1 MRTSTAAG
9 MQRFSICAAVGVAL
23 AFLLAINS
31 RLAPAP
37 EIVRGPTA
45 RAGALQPTLHADIYK
60 KLATPVQLD
69 FNEVTVVEIV
79 RQLAEST
86 GIDIE
91 IVDEPASKGETK
103 YPERRITLTNPDPV
117 TLQAAIQMTLRRS
130 GNRFIALNDHGVRL
144 LNRRQAGDGFV
155 LQTHTLSEVSEFTS
169 LMRARF
175 IEQVRREIAPDEWN
189 RADGPWIV
197 PARSVFAVDVYHKPA
212 VQDEIAKLWRREHP
226 LDDRSNVPSSPG
238 VLYEQ
243 SASKEQIAA
252 LTQKLREQ
260 YPFESILSR
269 LAYEHITPPSKA
281 PSVSPEVERQL
292 AVREEFAARRGS
304 PGSGKLMN
312 RSSALKQLH
321 SDEVAKFITRPG
333 FGSSRR
339 ATFDMGP
346 GELPLAQLTPIRLPS
361 AEIDPPSPEL
371 PVSLRAVTPVT
382 AAGVA
387 VLPAIDRLELLNQAS
402 LRSFLSSFR
411 FGYVKD
417 REHVAGFGPHGFQY
431 LPRLELV
438 GGELPQLAEP
448 TEHWAVRR
456 LELVSLLKHDTPR
469 AYSSDKLPQME
480 ELLGVPTRPLND
492 FENDALPRLIES
504 EEVVARATTN
514 RIEMVGAIRA
524 EKQCLECHEVHRGQL
539 LGAFTYTLVRDP
551 WIPPVDKNRHDRLD
565 LRTTQ

>member
-1 MRTSTAAG
+1 
-9 MQRFSICAAVGVAL
+9 MQWLPISAAVGL
-23 AFLLAINS
+23 AILLAIYS

-37 EIVRGPTA
+37 EIARSPAA
-45 RAGALQPTLHADIYK
+45 RAGALQPTLHADVYK
-60 KLATPVQLD
+60 KLATPVRLD
-69 FNEVTVVEIV
+69 FNEVTVVEIF

-91 IVDEPASKGETK
+91 NVDEPAPKVETK
-103 YPERRITLTNPDPV
+103 NPEQRITLTNPDPV
-117 TLQAAIQMTLRRS
+117 TLQKAIQMTLIRS
-130 GNRFIALNDHGVRL
+130 GNRFISLNDHGVRL
-144 LNRRQAGDGFV
+144 LSRRQAEDGFV
-155 LQTHTLSEVSEFTS
+155 LQTHSLSDASEFTS

-175 IEQVRREIAPDEWN
+175 IEQVRREIAPDEWD
-189 RADGPWIV
+189 RTDGPWIV
-197 PARSVFAVDVYHKPA
+197 PARSVFAVDVYHQPA
-212 VQDEIAKLWRREHP
+212 VQVQIAKLWRREHP
-226 LDDRSNVPSSPG
+226 FDARYGNPSSPG
-238 VLYEQ
+238 MLYEKT
-243 SASKEQIAA
+243 ASQEQIAA
-252 LTQKLREQ
+252 LTQELREK

-304 PGSGKLMN
+304 PGSGTLMI

-333 FGSSRR
+333 FGPSRR
-339 ATFDMGP
+339 VTFDRGP

-387 VLPAIDRLELLNQAS
+387 VLPAVDRLERLHQAGVG
-402 LRSFLSSFR
+402 SFLSSFR

-417 REHVAGFGPHGFQY
+417 REHVAGFGPHGFEY
-431 LPRLELV
+431 LPRLEQL
-438 GGELPQLAEP
+438 ELSQQFAEP
-448 TEHWAVRR
+448 TEHWAVRK

-469 AYSSDKLPQME
+469 AYSSEKLPQME
-480 ELLGVPTRPLND
+480 ELQGVPTRPLND
-492 FENDALPRLIES
+492 FENNALPRLIES
-504 EEVVARATTN
+504 EDVVARATTN

-524 EKQCLECHEVHRGQL
+524 DKQCTECHEVHRGQL

-551 WIPPVDKNRHDRLD
+551 WIPPAAKNQVNRPNPL
-565 LRTTQ
+565 TQ